1 MKKLLNACPSST
13 HIQSWHDVKDLHV
26 WQYYLRSSQYVSTIS
41 PSTQGVHHF
50 AATPGHAPPDGPRSF
65 DQVLTC
71 KTISQA
77 GQLATCKL
85 GAAIGEASKI
95 NWRKLAKAGKP
106 TMQCNRLGSL
116 QWLWNETNG
125 SGSNPLGSA
134 VANDSKTCSIHKCSH
149 NLMHVHCC
157 ELPPRL
163 LQSPL
168 NGKYLC
174 FLSRLKAPI
183 RLLMRKHHLV
193 KGTICL
199 SSDHEATT
207 DSIYVYTW
215 SW

>member
-1 MKKLLNACPSST
+1 MT
-13 HIQSWHDVKDLHV
+13 WRIFTFG
-26 WQYYLRSSQYVSTIS
+26 STIS
-41 PSTQGVHHF
+41 DHLNMSQLSHHPPKVYITCRDSGPS
-50 AATPGHAPPDGPRSF
+50 PPDGPRSF

-71 KTISQA
+71 ETISQA

-95 NWRKLAKAGKP
+95 HWRKLAKAGKP
-106 TMQCNRLGSL
+106 TMQCNRLDTL

-193 KGTICL
+193 KGTTVYACL
-199 SSDHEATT
+199 QTT
-207 DSIYVYTW
+207 RLLQIQSMCTPGAGSFV
-215 SW
+215 SHL